1 MDNRMYPQEGAD
13 VFGMG
18 GEKVGT
24 VKAVDTDY
32 IVVEKGF
39 FFPSDYYI
47 PYSFISGVSDEGV
60 FLSITKDE
68 ALSQDWGAVP
78 STGVEQGFDTSASA
92 YEGTDA
98 DRAGRAYDTQAQGGD
113 LEHGRGETVAQV
125 PVHEE
130 ELVARARQA
139 EAGEVTISKDVVTEQ
154 ETIEVPVREE
164 RVRVDY
170 RAPSG
175 DATGTEHAFEEG
187 TIEVPVTREEVDVQ
201 KRVKQVGEV
210 DVTKEGD
217 ERTEQVTDTIRKERV
232 DVDEAV
238 AGERRRR

>member
-1 MDNRMYPQEGAD
+1 MENRMYPQEGAD

-24 VKAVDTDY
+24 VRAVDTEY

-47 PYSFISGVSDEGV
+47 PYGYVSGVSDEGV

-68 ALSQDWGAVP
+68 ALNQNWDTAP
-78 STGVEQGFDTSASA
+78 TAATAYDANAAADTGYAA
-92 YEGTDA
+92 
-98 DRAGRAYDTQAQGGD
+98 DTQARAGS
-113 LEHGRGETVAQV
+113 LERGHEETVAQV

-139 EAGEVTISKDVVTEQ
+139 DAGDVTISKEVVTEQ

-175 DATGTEHAFEEG
+175 EATDTEHAFEEG
-187 TIEVPVTREEVDVQ
+187 TIEVPVSREEIDVQ

-210 DVTKEGD
+210 DVTKEVD

-232 DVDEAV
+232 EVDEEV
-238 AGERRRR
+238 VDRGRRR